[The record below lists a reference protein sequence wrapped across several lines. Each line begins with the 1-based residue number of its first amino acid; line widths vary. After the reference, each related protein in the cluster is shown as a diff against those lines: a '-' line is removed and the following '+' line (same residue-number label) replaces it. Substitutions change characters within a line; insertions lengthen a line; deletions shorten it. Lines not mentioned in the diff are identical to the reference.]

1 MFTNLGTQYQLK
13 KVSKT
18 SPSSK
23 PKQDEDTSQSK
34 QTQKQT
40 GEWTMSY
47 HIYLAVRLDF
57 NLTKQSQNLHPS
69 SKNLHPSYK
78 MDVDFRNCFRRENQ
92 SYRWING

>member
-23 PKQDEDTSQSK
+23 PKQDEDTSQSR

-47 HIYLAVRLDF
+47 HIYLVVRLDF
-57 NLTKQSQNLHPS
+57 SFQNNP
-69 SKNLHPSYK
+69 KNLHPSYK
-78 MDVDFRNCFRRENQ
+78 MDVDFRICFGRKTQ
-92 SYRWING
+92 SYRWMDG